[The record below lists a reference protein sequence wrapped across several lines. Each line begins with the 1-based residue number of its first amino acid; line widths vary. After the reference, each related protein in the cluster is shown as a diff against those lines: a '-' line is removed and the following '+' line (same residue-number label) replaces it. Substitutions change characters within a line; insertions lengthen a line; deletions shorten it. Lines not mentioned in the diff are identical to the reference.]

1 MASQEKIKSFVDGF
15 WDGEILPAIQDYIR
29 VPNVSPG
36 IVKLTLSERT
46 YRVELTSFAL
56 IGRHRLPPARR

>member
-29 VPNVSPG
+29 VPRCFRNQVL
-36 IVKLTLSERT
+36 V
-46 YRVELTSFAL
+46 A
-56 IGRHRLPPARR
+56 AA

>member
-29 VPNVSPG
+29 VLCQNS
-36 IVKLTLSERT
+36 
-46 YRVELTSFAL
+46 AL
-56 IGRHRLPPARR
+56 LK